1 MEQAMQLRLHL
12 CWEYEMMFRSF
23 QDVGEGPIGGLR
35 LPFSAWAA
43 LDRAGITTLDQLRA
57 QVDRI
62 QRFDGV
68 GPKTALLLKQ
78 ELARVGPA
86 AEM

>member
-1 MEQAMQLRLHL
+1 MEQTMQLRLHL
-12 CWEYEMMFRSF
+12 HWGEVMFHRF
-23 QDVGEGPIGGLR
+23 HDVSDGPIGGLR
-35 LPFSAWAA
+35 LPLSAWAA

-57 QVDRI
+57 QVHRI